1 MQCSSTIT
9 NKYTIWRCTPCTVF
23 TCKNAALHAILAKH
37 QQDWK
42 VQGFLV
48 GCVKSS
54 NTTKPQRFLMQKI
67 HQQVFPWLHLG
78 DDSGGGFCSK
88 PFLPIVCYLMSSQTS
103 SFSEGTRTRSTLK
116 GQLLGGWRHQFAL
129 PFCYNCSR
137 NVIGTIR
144 FPVPKTNWWALLA
157 FG

>member
-23 TCKNAALHAILAKH
+23 TCKNAALLAILAKH
-37 QQDWK
+37 QE
-42 VQGFLV
+42 FLV
-48 GCVKSS
+48 GDVKSS
-54 NTTKPQRFLMQKI
+54 NTTKPERFLMQKI
-67 HQQVFPWLHLG
+67 HQQAFPWLHLG
-78 DDSGGGFCSK
+78 DDREGGVCSR
-88 PFLPIVCYLMSSQTS
+88 PFLHIVCYLMSSQTS
-103 SFSEGTRTRSTLK
+103 FFSEGRRTRSTLK

-129 PFCYNCSR
+129 SFCFNCSR

-144 FPVPKTNWWALLA
+144 FPVPKTKWWALLS

>member
-23 TCKNAALHAILAKH
+23 TCKNTALHAISANH

-48 GCVKSS
+48 GHVKSS
-54 NTTKPQRFLMQKI
+54 NTTKTQILLTQKI

-78 DDSGGGFCSK
+78 DDSRGGVCSR
-88 PFLPIVCYLMSSQTS
+88 PFLPIVCCLMSSQTS

-116 GQLLGGWRHQFAL
+116 GQLLGGWRHQSTL
-129 PFCYNCSR
+129 PFCFNCSR
-137 NVIGTIR
+137 NVIGTVR
-144 FPVPKTNWWALLA
+144 FPVPRTKWWALLA